1 MATADYLRADVAI
14 PYPSINSDGPKQA
27 PRRSKWPAVRKVL
40 KVKGRPSEDDL
51 RGHRLELRTPEFQ
64 STLTP
69 FYQCFSDTV
78 SIIKLLGDLR
88 AKDSELATHLEAE
101 HLSRGPDPVRQTLEE
116 DKEISFKAGSPG
128 VCPASVTSYIDFL
141 SAFIGLFLQS
151 CFLSEPGEI
160 SLTDDPHRIVSSLA
174 SLQCPEDL
182 HIFRRV
188 GVSPQQVANKFREG
202 ETPELHNG
210 IPIIHL
216 AKFLDIVVVD
226 FLSSVTEHTS
236 TAAVSWALNY
246 LHALLSEL
254 RESMGLLSS
263 PGWYGAPPLRSRKGT
278 TTKRP
283 SMVRAPILVPPVV
296 VVGSLVLDPETGQP
310 SPHSPSSPHT
320 RSGPFGQRDGSPS
333 SPRNPFLISP
343 APGGRG
349 QEGRVISPSRHPQNP
364 LFASESLPTLDSNSS
379 SPKISSRVSPPRT
392 GEAGGFGSR
401 GDDNR
406 ARGRSPH
413 SMSPPPLGSIRED
426 AVPETF
432 PEQARTEPSSSDQ
445 HRSPSPVDEV
455 RSKVVK
461 SPEIPEVDKES
472 ELKTYM
478 NGEGR
483 ISLIAILTAVSNLP
497 QSENLW
503 TNEIGEKC
511 FSLIQLCLDL
521 GLPPKGQEATRSTA
535 SAQAQNRRQRFRAQ
549 DNPAFSKHGTEKPY
563 IVHARSVV
571 EASVNALIQCATS
584 LMVGCVSEGAQC
596 PLRYLRL
603 DKAHSYL
610 TFHTRL
616 TRLLQRIADHSPSAF
631 RRALTS
637 FSQPSN
643 SSARKLFHFLHVI
656 LQYCSDGEL
665 HGTNSLAVDVLVS
678 VLRPTVDRL
687 VELDITEESIQNV
700 SVCVCVCVCP
710 GVQVY

>member
-1 MATADYLRADVAI
+1 M
-14 PYPSINSDGPKQA
+14 
-27 PRRSKWPAVRKVL
+27 
-40 KVKGRPSEDDL
+40 
-51 RGHRLELRTPEFQ
+51 
-64 STLTP
+64 
-69 FYQCFSDTV
+69 
-78 SIIKLLGDLR
+78 
-88 AKDSELATHLEAE
+88 
-101 HLSRGPDPVRQTLEE
+101 
-116 DKEISFKAGSPG
+116 
-128 VCPASVTSYIDFL
+128 
-141 SAFIGLFLQS
+141 
-151 CFLSEPGEI
+151 
-160 SLTDDPHRIVSSLA
+160 
-174 SLQCPEDL
+174 
-182 HIFRRV
+182 
-188 GVSPQQVANKFREG
+188 SPQQIANKFREG
-202 ETPELHNG
+202 ETPDLHNG
-210 IPIIHL
+210 IPVIHL

-296 VVGSLVLDPETGQP
+296 VVGSLELDPETGQP
-310 SPHSPSSPHT
+310 SPNPPSSPHT
-320 RSGPFGQRDGSPS
+320 RSGSFGRRDSSPFSPS
-333 SPRNPFLISP
+333 GSFSISP
-343 APGGRG
+343 APGGCG
-349 QEGRVISPSRHPQNP
+349 LEGRVISPGSHTQNP
-364 LFASESLPTLDSNSS
+364 LFTSESLSKLESHSS
-379 SPKISSRVSPPRT
+379 SPKTSSRVSPPRT
-392 GEAGGFGSR
+392 GR
-401 GDDNR
+401 GDDIR
-406 ARGRSPH
+406 GRGRSPH
-413 SMSPPPLGSIRED
+413 SLSPPPLGSIRED

-432 PEQARTEPSSSDQ
+432 SEQTRAELPSSDQ

-483 ISLIAILTAVSNLP
+483 ISLIAILTSISNLP

-503 TNEIGEKC
+503 TSEIGEKC

-521 GLPPKGQEATRSTA
+521 GLPPKNQEATRSTP
-535 SAQAQNRRQRFRAQ
+535 STQAQNRRQRFKAQ
-549 DNPAFSKHGTEKPY
+549 DNPAFTKHGTEKPS
-563 IVHARSVV
+563 IVHAKSVV

-584 LMVGCVSEGAQC
+584 LMVGCVSEGSQC

-603 DKAHSYL
+603 DKTHSYL

-616 TRLLQRIADHSPSAF
+616 TRLLQRIADHSPSTF
-631 RRALTS
+631 RRALAN

-656 LQYCSDGEL
+656 LQYCSDGEM

-700 SVCVCVCVCP
+700 SVCVCVFRCTGCDFNC
-710 GVQVY
+710 QVFIYSK